1 MIDSKIKYKEYLKA
15 DKAAL
20 NIHGSGISL
29 FLRELIAPNY
39 IWKFQKSLRKL
50 EYYKNCKKSLIN
62 KTYYFWLKSKHRK
75 LALKL
80 SFSIPENVFGPGL
93 SIAHYGTIVVN
104 SKAKVGKNCRIH
116 VCVNIGASGGIPKA
130 PTLGDNVY
138 IGPGAKIFG
147 DITLGNNIAI
157 AANSSVNKSIL
168 EDRILIAGSPAK
180 KIKEID
186 VSNIIPNLKNQNRY
200 A

>member
-1 MIDSKIKYKEYLKA
+1 MIDSKKKYHEYLKA

-20 NIHGSGISL
+20 NINGTGFTL
-29 FLRELIAPNY
+29 FVRELIAPNY
-39 IWKFQKSLRKL
+39 IWKFQKRLRKL
-50 EYYKNCKKSLIN
+50 EYYRNCKKGIIN
-62 KTYYFWLKSKHRK
+62 KLYYFWLKSRHRK

-104 SKAKVGKNCRIH
+104 SKARVGKNCRIH
-116 VCVNIGASGGIPKA
+116 VCVNIGASGGIAKA

-138 IGPGAKIFG
+138 IGPGAKIYG
-147 DITLGNNIAI
+147 DISLGNNIAI

-168 EDRILIAGSPAK
+168 EDNILIAGSPAK
-180 KIKEID
+180 KIKTID
-186 VSNIIPNLKNQNRY
+186 VTNIIPNLKD
-200 A
+200 